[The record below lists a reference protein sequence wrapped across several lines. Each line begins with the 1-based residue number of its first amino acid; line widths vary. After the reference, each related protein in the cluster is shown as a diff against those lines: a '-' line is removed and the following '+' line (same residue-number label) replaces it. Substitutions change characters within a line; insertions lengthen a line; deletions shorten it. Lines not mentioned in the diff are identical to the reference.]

1 MDVWSSSEDEDQI
14 EYEQIHRKMIFDW
27 INESINKYR
36 PYGEEGV
43 PMPWSSSIRRL
54 CSNDIL
60 NFEKV
65 FNGIKDSLFKWG
77 TSLAGTMPSADY
89 IMEHQFD
96 EELFGEV
103 REKRLATLLSN
114 EVHQNENKWLKY
126 DFEEAQVKID
136 ITDMILEDM
145 IEEIWILVNAKE
157 ENNNKGDSAE
167 SLFKIIPIGLVE
179 MEHQRQQILDRI
191 KEADQKLL

>member
-1 MDVWSSSEDEDQI
+1 MV
-14 EYEQIHRKMIFDW
+14 FDS

-43 PMPWSSSIRRL
+43 PMPWSSSTRRL

-65 FNGIKDSLFKWG
+65 FNGIKDNLFKWG
-77 TSLAGTMPSADY
+77 TTQAGVMPNSEYLVYD
-89 IMEHQFD
+89 EFD
-96 EELFGEV
+96 EELFSEV
-103 REKRLATLLSN
+103 REKKLAILLSD
-114 EVHQNENKWLKY
+114 EVHEAENKWLKY

-145 IEEIWILVNAKE
+145 IEEICIVLNGVEQNDNEGVDGTSIFVK
-157 ENNNKGDSAE
+157 
-167 SLFKIIPIGLVE
+167 IPIDLQE
-179 MEHQRQQILDRI
+179 MEEQRRLISL
-191 KEADQKLL
+191 KV